1 MKKATYTKEFKQE
14 AVRLA
19 KQAGNTFQ
27 QVAED
32 LGLHVKTLYKW
43 SSEFQQHGESAFPGS
58 GYRLQT
64 TEHAEVDALKKELKR
79 VLAERDILKKAL
91 QFFAK
96 E

>member
-1 MKKATYTKEFKQE
+1 MMGKHTKEFKEE

-19 KQAGNTFQ
+19 KTAGTSFA
-27 QVAED
+27 QVASD
-32 LGLHVKTLYKW
+32 LGIHVKTLYKW
-43 SSEFQQHGESAFPGS
+43 SSELQQHGESAFPGS
-58 GYRLQT
+58 GHRIQST
-64 TEHAEVDALKKELKR
+64 DSSEVAELKKELKR